1 MIASTRAA
9 TARREMAMDLQAFER
24 GLCPY
29 CGGPLEFALDPSA
42 GDQVYVEDCQ
52 VCCRPI
58 LVAVAFDAQG
68 EARLRLRRDD
78 G

>member
-1 MIASTRAA
+1 
-9 TARREMAMDLQAFER
+9 MDLHAFAPEH
-24 GLCPY
+24 CPY
-29 CGGPLEFALDPSA
+29 CGEPLEFALDPTA

-58 LVAVAFDAQG
+58 QVAVSFDAQG
-68 EARLRLRRDD
+68 SAHLRLGRDD

>member
-1 MIASTRAA
+1 
-9 TARREMAMDLQAFER
+9 MDLHAFAREH
-24 GLCPY
+24 CPY
-29 CGGPLEFALDPSA
+29 CGEPLEFALDPSA

-58 LVAVAFDAQG
+58 LVAVAFDAEHG
-68 EARLRLRRDD
+68 PRLRLRRED

>member
-1 MIASTRAA
+1 MIASGRAA
-9 TARREMAMDLQAFER
+9 TACRETPMDLHAFAR
-24 GLCPY
+24 GDCPY
-29 CGGPLEFALDPSA
+29 CGESLEFALDPSA

-68 EARLRLRRDD
+68 GTRLHLRRDD